1 MMVAVRRFPLAI
13 VFLLVGALCAVG
25 FLSAT
30 PSEAAPEGRAWTHR
44 ITSFTGEY
52 VDRWTLNDPE
62 PCGLVGG
69 GTVTVKFKMAVNP
82 RVALVYARFA
92 SAEPSG
98 YGSWVV
104 GIPSAHGGGL
114 VGAPLRPGAGTIT
127 LVDNTVQR
135 PPSPGDECPPP
146 EKGTCGTTALSRPRV
161 DFSGY
166 NRRFLMADLVATLG
180 GRNGCLAGQSERFT
194 DRFYTGG
201 TRLGELLL
209 RMPSISTVSRRRVLV
224 LTGTTHKRT
233 SSTDC
238 QPNGSCSDDITR
250 RVTAT
255 LKKL

>member
-1 MMVAVRRFPLAI
+1 MMVAVRRLRLSI
-13 VFLLVGALCAVG
+13 VLLLGGFACAVA

-44 ITSFTGEY
+44 ITSLTGEY

-62 PCGLVGG
+62 PCGLVGD

-82 RVALVYARFA
+82 RVALIYSRFA

-98 YGSWVV
+98 YGSWIV
-104 GIPSAHGGGL
+104 GIPSAHGGGV
-114 VGAPLRPGAGTIT
+114 VGAPVRPGAGTIT

-135 PPSPGDECPPP
+135 PPEPGGRCPPP
-146 EKGTCGTTALSRPRV
+146 ENVNCGTKALSRPLIQ
-161 DFSGY
+161 FSGY
-166 NRRFLMADLVATLG
+166 NRRFLKADLVSTLG
-180 GRNGCLAGQSERFT
+180 GRNGCLGGQNDRFT
-194 DRFYTGG
+194 DRYFTGG

-209 RMPSISTVSRRRVLV
+209 KMPSVATVSRRRVLV
-224 LTGTTHKRT
+224 LTATSHKRT

>member
-1 MMVAVRRFPLAI
+1 MVAVRRVLFAI
-13 VFLLVGALCAVG
+13 AFFLVGSACAVG

-44 ITSFTGEY
+44 ITSLTGEY

-62 PCGLVGG
+62 PCGLVGD
-69 GTVTVKFKMAVNP
+69 GTVTVKFRMAVTP
-82 RVALVYARFA
+82 RVQLVYVRFA

-135 PPSPGDECPPP
+135 PPAPGDECPPP
-146 EKGTCGTTALSRPRV
+146 EKSGCGTTALSRPLIR
-161 DFSGY
+161 FSGY

-180 GRNGCLAGQSERFT
+180 GRNGCRGGQNDRFT
-194 DRFYTGG
+194 DRFFTGG

-209 RMPSISTVSRRRVLV
+209 SMPSVATVSRRRVLI

-238 QPNGSCSDDITR
+238 EPDGTCSDDVTR
-250 RVTAT
+250 RVTVT

>member
-1 MMVAVRRFPLAI
+1 MVAVRRLPLCIALFLVASACAI
-13 VFLLVGALCAVG
+13 G
-25 FLSAT
+25 FLSAS

-62 PCGLVGG
+62 PCGLVGD
-69 GTVTVKFKMAVNP
+69 GTATVKFKMAITP

-98 YGSWVV
+98 YGSWIIGV
-104 GIPSAHGGGL
+104 PSAHGGGL
-114 VGAPLRPGAGTIT
+114 VGGPLRRATGTIT

-135 PPSPGDECPPP
+135 PPAPGDECPPP
-146 EKGTCGTTALSRPRV
+146 EKSTCGTTALSRPLIQ
-161 DFSGY
+161 FSGY
-166 NRRFLMADLVATLG
+166 NRRFLKADLVATFGGRDGCLG
-180 GRNGCLAGQSERFT
+180 GQTERFT

-209 RMPSISTVSRRRVLV
+209 RMPSAGVVSRRRVLV
-224 LTGTTHKRT
+224 LTGTSHKRT

-238 QPNGSCSDDITR
+238 QPNGSCSDDVTR